1 MNTKETYAQSIK
13 RIKELKKLIHEKQQE
28 VKDLIKITESLEIH
42 IFRIGRNTTGEYIF
56 LYSEG
61 KIPEKNKITTRNVKG
76 KSVKYI
82 FGDKLFSELKPYF
95 DKAFNGKTVKYRG
108 FIYKNRYHSTVITP
122 YKKNNDG
129 EIIEISGN
137 TQDVNELYE
146 IEKKFKEKTEVLDNI
161 IEYNPYSIQVCDGR
175 GYTKMFNKAFI
186 DIFKIAPGKDWCL
199 FEDPLLNR
207 LGLSNEILKIKD
219 GEIVEIPE
227 KWYNPH
233 EISPENPDNLRCLKT
248 IHFPIYNT
256 RNELENI
263 IIMHEDITSKVNLKD
278 RIKELEEFQELSVGR
293 EIILNKLESELE
305 KLKTKISNGTEG
317 KI

>member
-1 MNTKETYAQSIK
+1 MNTQETYAQSIQK
-13 RIKELKKLIHEKQQE
+13 IKELKKLIREKQQG

-42 IFRIGRNTTGEYIF
+42 IFRIGRNTAGEYIF

-61 KIPEKNKITTRNVKG
+61 KIPEKNKITTRNVKD
-76 KSVKYI
+76 KLVKNI

-95 DKAFNGKTVKYRG
+95 EKAFNGKTVKYRG
-108 FIYKNRYHSTVITP
+108 FLYKNRYHSTVITP

-129 EIIEISGN
+129 EILEISGN

-161 IEYNPYSIQVCDGR
+161 IEYNPYSIQVCDGN

-186 DIFKIAPGKDWCL
+186 DIFKKSPGKDWCL

-207 LGLSNEILKIKD
+207 LSLSNEIHKIKD

-233 EISPENPDNLRCLKT
+233 ELSPEYPDNLRCLKT

-317 KI
+317 